1 MVKKPELDFQ
11 VEPERQLLEH
21 AELWLE
27 FALEAKE
34 PISHSSRPQT
44 LGTSIKEKE
53 RTGQELEV
61 LQWIQL
67 NIHMEEVTNNIL
79 VILQPLEEIL
89 QEVAKSVLLPLEEL
103 VSSEEVEKLSKKK
116 SDLFAQISRN
126 F

>member
-27 FALEAKE
+27 FAQEVKE
-34 PISHSSRPQT
+34 PISHFLRPQT

-79 VILQPLEEIL
+79 VILQPLEEIH

>member
-27 FALEAKE
+27 FAQEVKE
-34 PISHSSRPQT
+34 PISHFLRPQT

-61 LQWIQL
+61 LQWIQS
-67 NIHMEEVTNNIL
+67 NIHMEEVINNIL

>member
-1 MVKKPELDFQ
+1 MMVKKPELDFQ

-34 PISHSSRPQT
+34 PISPSSRPQT

-61 LQWIQL
+61 LL
-67 NIHMEEVTNNIL
+67 
-79 VILQPLEEIL
+79 
-89 QEVAKSVLLPLEEL
+89 
-103 VSSEEVEKLSKKK
+103 
-116 SDLFAQISRN
+116 
-126 F
+126 

>member
-27 FALEAKE
+27 FAQEVKE
-34 PISHSSRPQT
+34 PISHFLRPQT

-61 LQWIQL
+61 LQ
-67 NIHMEEVTNNIL
+67 
-79 VILQPLEEIL
+79 
-89 QEVAKSVLLPLEEL
+89 
-103 VSSEEVEKLSKKK
+103 
-116 SDLFAQISRN
+116 
-126 F
+126 

>member
-1 MVKKPELDFQ
+1 
-11 VEPERQLLEH
+11 
-21 AELWLE
+21 
-27 FALEAKE
+27 
-34 PISHSSRPQT
+34 
-44 LGTSIKEKE
+44 
-53 RTGQELEV
+53 
-61 LQWIQL
+61 
-67 NIHMEEVTNNIL
+67 MEEVTNNIL

>member
-27 FALEAKE
+27 FAQEVKE
-34 PISHSSRPQT
+34 PISHFLRPQT